1 MTTENFCFY
10 LQNRLIQTS
19 QTGGQLYSDTS
30 PFSIPCCGR
39 SQSHSSSRRDI
50 VTKPKLLLQM
60 YFSPSFVSDAK
71 SPKSSVNFFRA
82 KCRFAYSSS
91 CSVTWPYTS
100 MLSWNNYAENIFV
113 SFDITSLENSIN
125 VQLTI
130 FKNFVL
136 TIFCSAV
143 I

>member
-1 MTTENFCFY
+1 MYTFTSFIYSWGSCRGCGCGQCCGCDRCHS
-10 LQNRLIQTS
+10 QN
-19 QTGGQLYSDTS
+19 
-30 PFSIPCCGR
+30 CGR

-71 SPKSSVNFFRA
+71 LPKPSANFFRA

-91 CSVTWPYTS
+91 CSVTWLYTS

-143 I
+143 IWD